1 MRNVYLKIIQITLL
15 LTSMLHYEYCYSQP
29 NNEWRVGSLIE
40 TGMDSLKISE
50 MEARILDSTYH
61 NIHSVLIVKD
71 QKLVYEKY
79 FQGYKYDYMAEGLRG
94 ELIQFDKETTH
105 NIASTTKSITSLL
118 VGLAIDKGFIEDSK
132 SKVFSFFP
140 TYSMLND
147 SEKERITVSNLL
159 TMTSGLKWNEQDV
172 FYSKVENDI
181 IQLFITS
188 DPIDYI
194 LSKPMI
200 HQPGT
205 NWYYNGGGTNLLG
218 EIIHNTSQL
227 RLDEFGEK
235 YLFEPMGID
244 GYEWVSIKPNLIY
257 ASGDMKLKPRDMAKL
272 GQLVMDEGKWNG
284 NQIVSSKWIK
294 EMTEHSIVFSEKS
307 GYAYHWWIQSYESE
321 SENILSIYADGWG
334 GQRIMVFPTVN
345 MVVVFTGGNYLEQ
358 HPIDD
363 IVSNYIL
370 QSLN

>member
-1 MRNVYLKIIQITLL
+1 MGGWSL
-15 LTSMLHYEYCYSQP
+15 
-29 NNEWRVGSLIE
+29 NES
-40 TGMDSLKISE
+40 GMDSLKVSE
-50 MEARILDSTYH
+50 MEAKILDSTYR

-71 QKLVYEKY
+71 QELVYEKY

-94 ELIQFDKETTH
+94 DLIQFDKETTH
-105 NIASTTKSITSLL
+105 NTASATKSVTSLL
-118 VGLAIDKGFIEDSK
+118 VGLAIDKDFIEDTNSK
-132 SKVFSFFP
+132 IFSFFP
-140 TYSMLND
+140 SYSRLKNT
-147 SEKERITVSNLL
+147 EKDRITVANLL

-172 FYSKVENDI
+172 FYSDVENDI

-188 DPIDYI
+188 DPVEFI
-194 LSKPMI
+194 LSKPII
-200 HQPGT
+200 HEPGT

-227 RLDEFGEK
+227 KLDEFGEK
-235 YLFEPMGID
+235 YLFEPLGID
-244 GYEWVSIKPNLIY
+244 GHEWQSINHDLIY

-272 GQLVMDEGKWNG
+272 GQLVLDEGKWNG
-284 NQIVSSKWIK
+284 NQVVSSKWIR
-294 EMTEHSIVFSEKS
+294 EMTKHSVVLSQNS
-307 GYAYHWWIQSYESE
+307 GYAYHWWIQSYEWDSK
-321 SENILSIYADGWG
+321 NIISIYADGWG

-358 HPIDD
+358 HPLDD